1 MPVINTETI
10 AGCVLVVDDVESNIQ
25 IIGGTLGKLGFE
37 IIPAITGAQ
46 AFQRLAAR
54 CPDLILLDL
63 MMPGL
68 NGFEVCAQIRKNP
81 SWADIPVIFLSAAD
95 DKKMIVRA
103 LECGGVDYI
112 IKPFHQAELIV
123 RVRTHLALKLARD
136 RLKQLAEDKD
146 ELLGILT
153 HDLKSHLAGM
163 HMSAQILHDRRESIG
178 DPKVRT
184 IAKNIVDSSG
194 KMLSFVKEF
203 LANAS
208 ADHMVNVQRQPVL
221 LSEAVSSA
229 VEHYQE
235 AAQRKNLVLRAVLSG
250 EGTLV
255 QADSVAVNQVLDNLI
270 SNAIKF
276 SPADK
281 QILVTVRPDASHIE
295 CQVQD
300 QGPGFTEED
309 KTQMFRRYGRLS
321 ARPTEGEPST
331 GLGLSIVKKL
341 VSAMGGDLS
350 CQSTSGYGATFIFR
364 LPRAKPE
371 P

>member
-1 MPVINTETI
+1 MPIIKSETVTGSLLVI
-10 AGCVLVVDDVESNIQ
+10 DDLESNIQ
-25 IIGGTLGKLGFE
+25 IIGATLGKLGFE
-37 IIPAITGAQ
+37 IIPATSGLQ
-46 AFQRLAAR
+46 ALQRLPAR
-54 CPDLILLDL
+54 PPALILLYL
-63 MMPGL
+63 LMPGL
-68 NGFEVCAQIRKNP
+68 DGFEVCARIRKNS
-81 SWADIPVIFLSAAD
+81 SWADIPIIFLSSAD
-95 DKKMIVRA
+95 DKEMIVRA
-103 LECGGVDYI
+103 LQSGGVDYLT
-112 IKPFHQAELIV
+112 KPFNHAELVV

-146 ELLGILT
+146 ELLGLLT

-208 ADHMVNVQRQPVL
+208 ADHVVNLHHQPVL

-276 SPADK
+276 SPPDK
-281 QILVTVRPDASHIE
+281 QILVTVQPDASHIE

-300 QGPGFTEED
+300 QGPGFTE
-309 KTQMFRRYGRLS
+309 
-321 ARPTEGEPST
+321 
-331 GLGLSIVKKL
+331 
-341 VSAMGGDLS
+341 
-350 CQSTSGYGATFIFR
+350 
-364 LPRAKPE
+364 
-371 P
+371 